1 MTSDARESHTHDES
15 DFRGKKKQMH
25 LVVMVIN
32 AQHVLSTA
40 LRQENSMANTRLHS
54 AAAASNWSCSTTL
67 NWSSF
72 ETLGSNK
79 YNTLGKELILWK
91 HTHHMCVYIYIYI
104 SFLPQREFLSLSTLS
119 FSPVYEEDLHWF
131 LKRPLADVVQTG
143 MLRLFHGKH
152 TQTGKTVKMFKFS

>member
-1 MTSDARESHTHDES
+1 
-15 DFRGKKKQMH
+15 MH

-91 HTHHMCVYIYIYI
+91 NTHHMCIYMYIYIFPPTEGIPI
-104 SFLPQREFLSLSTLS
+104 SVFALFFSCLRGRSSLVSQKAPGRCVANWGAPS
-119 FSPVYEEDLHWF
+119 VPW
-131 LKRPLADVVQTG
+131 QT
-143 MLRLFHGKH
+143 HPNWENSEN
-152 TQTGKTVKMFKFS
+152 V